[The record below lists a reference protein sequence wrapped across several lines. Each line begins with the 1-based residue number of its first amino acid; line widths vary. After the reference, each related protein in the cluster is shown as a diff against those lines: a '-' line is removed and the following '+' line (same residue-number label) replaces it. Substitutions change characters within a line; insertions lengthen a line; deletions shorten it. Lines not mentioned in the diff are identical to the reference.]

1 MPLQDRA
8 DRAGRDPEL
17 GAEPVLTAAFSATKQ
32 YNSLLDLGRDT
43 MWAVVRTRRPVD
55 QAGLTFGAEPRDPPV
70 SALTGD
76 AELLGDMG
84 NGPTVADDPLD
95 EQTTTMQIQ
104 TSVSVG
110 HEDLLG
116 ERMT

>member
-1 MPLQDRA
+1 MRN
-8 DRAGRDPEL
+8 G
-17 GAEPVLTAAFSATKQ
+17 TT
-32 YNSLLDLGRDT
+32 
-43 MWAVVRTRRPVD
+43 VV
-55 QAGLTFGAEPRDPPV
+55 
-70 SALTGD
+70 
-76 AELLGDMG
+76 
-84 NGPTVADDPLD
+84 DDPLD